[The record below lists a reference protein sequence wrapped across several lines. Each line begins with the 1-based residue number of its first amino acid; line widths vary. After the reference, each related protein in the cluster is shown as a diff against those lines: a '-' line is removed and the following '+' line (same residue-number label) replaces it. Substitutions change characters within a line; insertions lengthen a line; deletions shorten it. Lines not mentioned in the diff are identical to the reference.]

1 MYTQLLVILL
11 IFFSYCGGYIIYKKY
26 TAPLL
31 PSIYY
36 EETPY
41 RPLLQEELL
50 KTEENNHP

>member
-1 MYTQLLVILL
+1 MYLQLLFILL
-11 IFFSYCGGYIIYKKY
+11 TFLIYCSGYIIYKKY
-26 TAPLL
+26 TTPLL

-50 KTEENNHP
+50 KTEENNH

>member
-11 IFFSYCGGYIIYKKY
+11 TFFIYCSGYIIYKKY

-50 KTEENNHP
+50 KTGEINYP